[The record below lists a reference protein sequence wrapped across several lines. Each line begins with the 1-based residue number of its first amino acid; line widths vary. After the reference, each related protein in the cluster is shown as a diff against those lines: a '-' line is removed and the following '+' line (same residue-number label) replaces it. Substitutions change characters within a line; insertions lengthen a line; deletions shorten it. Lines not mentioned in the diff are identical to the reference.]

1 MIKLVNRYAY
11 AGGSTNNR
19 TPYQWSG
26 ALSIVALV
34 VLGTH
39 SPIFALGAMG
49 IAAMQIVF
57 GEEDFSWKLI
67 FFLFSFA
74 NIFKLAPGSTSLFT
88 YLILLFDVM
97 LFIRH
102 RTLPPLWI
110 FFAIYTVAVP
120 FISMDASNFNL
131 LRWIKLLCSLLMMC
145 YFFEWEQKG
154 NEDEIFIYFIVGVI
168 LASLTYYLNSGFF
181 RITRY
186 VLSDNTVTYRGV
198 SEAERVMMRFSGLYS
213 DPNYYSVNVII
224 SMCLVVILFHRD
236 RISMPVS
243 GLLIAVLLYFVKET
257 YSKSSLLM
265 MVLPIC
271 MFLYSNQI
279 KRKGGLQAAAIVG
292 IVAVIVYL
300 LATGG
305 GSMFSVVFSRLS
317 SAEGDLNSLTTGRF
331 NIWMNNIAYFAE
343 HPGALLWGQGINAK
357 LLNGRAHHNVYLEM
371 LWHLGVVGG
380 CMFFSLLRQIL
391 NSTSHRKKRNPLNGS
406 ILCCI
411 VVMYSFLSVLFY
423 FDPPYHI
430 MIAFTV
436 LNMDLSY
443 HEALQGNHRELGSE
457 KTDKGR
463 ENDENAEICKSSAV

>member
-1 MIKLVNRYAY
+1 MVSQYRFAEQTPQNR
-11 AGGSTNNR
+11 GI
-19 TPYQWSG
+19 YQWAG
-26 ALSIVALV
+26 ALGIVALV

-39 SPIFALGAMG
+39 SPIFALGALG
-49 IAAMQIVF
+49 IAALQIVF

-67 FFLFSFA
+67 FILFSFA
-74 NIFKLAPGSTSLFT
+74 NIFIPAPGSTSLFT

-102 RTLPPLWI
+102 GTLPTLWI
-110 FFAIYTVAVP
+110 FFAIYTAAVP

-145 YFFEWEQKG
+145 YFFEREQKG
-154 NEDEIFIYFIVGVI
+154 NEDEFFIYFIVGVI
-168 LASLTYYLNSGFF
+168 LASLTYYLNSSFF

-186 VLSDNTVTYRGV
+186 VMSDNTLIYRGM
-198 SEAERVMMRFSGLYS
+198 SEAERGMMRFSGLYS

-224 SMCLVVILFHRD
+224 SMCLAVILLHRD
-236 RISMPVS
+236 RISIPVF
-243 GLLIAVLLYFVKET
+243 GLLIAVLLYFVRET

-265 MVLPIC
+265 TVLPIC

-279 KRKGGLQAAAIVG
+279 KRKRGLQAAAIVG
-292 IVAVIVYL
+292 IVAVIVYM
-300 LATGG
+300 LATEG

-317 SAEGDLNSLTTGRF
+317 SSEGDLNSLTTGRF
-331 NIWMNNIAYFAE
+331 NIWMNNIEYFAE

-357 LLNGRAHHNVYLEM
+357 LLNGRAHHNVYLEI
-371 LWHLGVVGG
+371 LWHFGVVGG
-380 CMFFSLLRQIL
+380 YMLFRLLRQIL

-411 VVMYSFLSVLFY
+411 VVMYFFLSMLFY

-430 MIAFTV
+430 MIAFIV

-443 HEALQGNHRELGSE
+443 HEALQGNHRELGSK

-463 ENDENAEICKSSAV
+463 KDDENAEICKSGAV